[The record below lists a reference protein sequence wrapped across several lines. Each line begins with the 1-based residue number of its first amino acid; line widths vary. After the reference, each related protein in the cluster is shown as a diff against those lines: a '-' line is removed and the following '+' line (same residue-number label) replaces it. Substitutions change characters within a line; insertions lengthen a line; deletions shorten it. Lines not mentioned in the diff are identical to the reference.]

1 MTKDPGLESKVQWL
15 MDRTAIS
22 ELLFSFARALDTR
35 DYATYVDN
43 YADGGV
49 LELPDPVK
57 PGATIVLRKEQMLE
71 AVPKSLGR
79 YRATHHLSAN
89 HQIRVDGDRA
99 SSVSYLQA
107 VHVREVPTDHWSA
120 GGRGRV
126 RLPAHRTGLE
136 VHARAAER
144 GVDERYAGADPARDL
159 SSAPR

>member
-43 YADGGV
+43 HADGGV

-99 SSVSYLQA
+99 ISVSYLQA

-120 GGRGRV
+120 GGWYECDYLRTAQGWKFTRV
-126 RLPAHRTGLE
+126 RL
-136 VHARAAER
+136 
-144 GVDERYAGADPARDL
+144 
-159 SSAPR
+159 SAVWMSGTPGPIRPET

>member
-1 MTKDPGLESKVQWL
+1 MTTSPDLEAKVQWL
-15 MDRTAIS
+15 MDRTTIS
-22 ELLFSFARALDTR
+22 ELLCSFARALDTR
-35 DYATYVDN
+35 DYQAYVDN

-49 LELPDPVK
+49 LELPDPVR

-89 HQIRVDGDRA
+89 HQIRIAGERA

-120 GGRGRV
+120 GGWYECDYLRTSQGWKFTRV
-126 RLPAHRTGLE
+126 RL
-136 VHARAAER
+136 
-144 GVDERYAGADPARDL
+144 
-159 SSAPR
+159 SAVWMSGTPGPIRPED